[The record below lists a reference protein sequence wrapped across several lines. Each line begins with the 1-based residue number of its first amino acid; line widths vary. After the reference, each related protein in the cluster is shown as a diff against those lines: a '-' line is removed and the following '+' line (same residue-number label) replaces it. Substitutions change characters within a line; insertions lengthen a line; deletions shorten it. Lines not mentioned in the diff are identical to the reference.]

1 MNRTLGDKI
10 SGLRKQREM
19 TQDEL
24 AEKMGVTSQAVSK
37 WENNLSIPDLP
48 ILIALA
54 DLFHVTLDYLARDRE
69 KPVRMVPEENRKH
82 LEDLL
87 LRVSVLSADG
97 DRIKV
102 NLPLALV
109 KIAKDMGM
117 ELPQVG
123 GMNLGNLDLELVVSL
138 AEKGVMGK
146 LVEVES
152 ANGDHV
158 EVTVEG

>member
-1 MNRTLGDKI
+1 
-10 SGLRKQREM
+10 
-19 TQDEL
+19 
-24 AEKMGVTSQAVSK
+24 
-37 WENNLSIPDLP
+37 
-48 ILIALA
+48 
-54 DLFHVTLDYLARDRE
+54 
-69 KPVRMVPEENRKH
+69 MVPEENRKH

-123 GMNLGNLDLELVVSL
+123 GMNLGNLDLELLVSL